1 VSRPNVFGATPWDME
16 MERFKLRRRTVGK
29 HAGAEA
35 LGASVY
41 ELDPGSPGFGLHAHY
56 GMEELFVVL
65 EGRPTL
71 RTGDGEEQLAPGDVV
86 SCLSGLRGLHT
97 FKNDTDEPA
106 RILAIS
112 NSAVPAMA
120 IYPEWGK
127 VGIATRDPF
136 ETPEGDDPGFVGF
149 FDIPE
154 ER

>member
-1 VSRPNVFGATPWDME
+1 MTRLNVFDTSWDRE
-16 MERFKLRRRTVGK
+16 FEEFAIRRISLGTRV
-29 HAGAEA
+29 GAEA

-65 EGRPTL
+65 AGTPTL
-71 RTGDGEEQLAPGDVV
+71 RTGDGEEVLKPGDAV

-112 NSAVPAMA
+112 NAASPAMA

-127 VGIATRDPF
+127 IGIATRDPF
-136 ETPEGDDPGFVGF
+136 AAPPADDPGVVGM
-149 FDIPE
+149 FDIPDN
-154 ER
+154 